1 MATTPKRQFEK
12 RCVKELSDL
21 ATQATRLT
29 KEVGEAAWRLK
40 GAHQCNK
47 KAMLKVAAELK
58 KISRNPDNIIQG
70 PDEGVLD
77 WCINVLN
84 NPEE

>member
-29 KEVGEAAWRLK
+29 KEVAEAARRLHN
-40 GAHQCNK
+40 AHRCNV
-47 KAMLKVAAELK
+47 KAMGKVAEALK
-58 KISRNPDNIIQG
+58 KIIKNPDNIIQG
-70 PDEGVLD
+70 PDEGELD